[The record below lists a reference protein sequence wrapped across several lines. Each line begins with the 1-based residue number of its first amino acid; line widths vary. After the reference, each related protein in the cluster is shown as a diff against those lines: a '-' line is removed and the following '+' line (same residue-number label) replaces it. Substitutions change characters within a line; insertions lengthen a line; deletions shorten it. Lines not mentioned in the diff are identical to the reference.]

1 MTTNDGPPT
10 AGAAIRRIAGAALPL
25 YLTMI
30 AASAGA
36 LVDTALLG
44 HHGTASL
51 AALGVTMA
59 VFGPATAAIAGAQ
72 RGVMPFVTEHQ
83 DSPRELLTVLRN
95 GMWLAVVTGGLGALA
110 VVCVPLIARLGGVPG
125 ETVDQLGFF
134 PLLLALDTLT
144 VALSTTAASAL
155 IGLGRGRLV
164 MRAGLAGT
172 GTAVVLSLLLV
183 GGPGPLPALGLNG
196 AGIAMLAS
204 GLISAVVAQTAL
216 RKVPQLAG
224 QPLRL
229 GRPQP
234 AEVFA
239 LARVGIPLAATVLIK
254 FAVLGVLA
262 FSAAR
267 IGTQD
272 AAVHSV
278 AVSLVNLVFTAAV
291 AVGQAVVPVVA
302 DRLKEEDLPGVRSGV
317 GAGLVVAAGAVVLLA
332 GVLTLLHGPVLELFS
347 TDPQVRSGLV
357 DLLPLVLAATLADAV
372 QALFGFGLIGVRRTL
387 PSMLC
392 FAAGYGVLAVA
403 AGPAASYGG
412 LTALWSTLA
421 VVNLALVLAQGWC
434 FRRFSALAVAAAPAA
449 VAA

>member
-1 MTTNDGPPT
+1 MTTNDGPRT
-10 AGAAIRRIAGAALPL
+10 AGERIRRIAGAALPL

-36 LVDTALLG
+36 LVDTAVLG

-51 AALGVTMA
+51 AGLGVTMA

-83 DSPRELLTVLRN
+83 DDPRQLLSVLRN
-95 GMWLAVVTGGLGALA
+95 SMWLAVATGGLGALA
-110 VVCVPLIARLGGVPG
+110 VAGVPLIARLGGVPD
-125 ETVDQLGFF
+125 ETVDGLGFF

-155 IGLGRGRLV
+155 IGLGRSRVV
-164 MRAGLAGT
+164 MRSGLAGT
-172 GTAVVLSLLLV
+172 ATAVVLSLLLV

-204 GLISAVVAQTAL
+204 GLISAVVAQVAL
-216 RKVPQLAG
+216 RRVPQLGG

-234 AEVFA
+234 AEVLG

-291 AVGQAVVPVVA
+291 AVGQAVIPLVA
-302 DRLKEEDLPGVRSGV
+302 DRLKEEDLPGVRAGV
-317 GAGLVVAAGAVVLLA
+317 GSGLVVAAGAVLLLA
-332 GVLTLLHGPVLELFS
+332 TVLTVLRGPVLEVFS
-347 TDPQVRSGLV
+347 TDPQVRTGLV
-357 DLLPLVLAATLADAV
+357 DLLPLVLAATLADAL

-392 FAAGYGVLAVA
+392 FATGYGVLAFA
-403 AGPAASYGG
+403 AGPAAAYGG

-421 VVNLALVLAQGWC
+421 CVNLALVAAQGWC
-434 FRRFSALAVAAAPAA
+434 FRRYSAIAVAGQAVPAA
-449 VAA
+449 A